1 MNMNLVTTGM
11 TAQEREIYIAHQAEN
26 HEYEKIKIADERKAN
41 ISYRQM
47 LINDILAQGKNFTA
61 EELSQKSLRTLERI
75 YDC

>member
-1 MNMNLVTTGM
+1 MGM
-11 TAQEREIYIAHQAEN
+11 TPQEKQVYFAHQAEN
-26 HEYEKIKIADERKAN
+26 NAYEQIKIADQRKAN

>member
-1 MNMNLVTTGM
+1 MNMNSITMGM
-11 TAQEREIYIAHQAEN
+11 TPQEKQVYFDHLRENE
-26 HEYEKIKIADERKAN
+26 EYEKIRRQDQRKEN

-61 EELSQKSLRTLERI
+61 EELNQKTLRGLERI